1 MMFAVWWWILGGA
14 IVAPASY
21 NAALLPRAVCDF
33 SLSCEAGEGRGV
45 EQHRHNI
52 KSGWQTRPNA
62 ALLRE
67 GYMALLLT
75 AQDLSLAFGW
85 RPLLDHVNFSLETG
99 ERVALLGRNGEGK
112 STLLNVL
119 RGAQAPD
126 DGELRLTEGVRVAYL
141 PQDPPAADARSV
153 REVVRDG
160 LAETAAL
167 VARYQ
172 ELLANHSD
180 SDAETLAQLEAQVA
194 AADGWQLENRIDNIL
209 QRFDLDG
216 AARMADL
223 SGGWRRRVWLA
234 RVLVAKP
241 DVLLLDEPTNHLD
254 MGAIVWLENLLNNFS
269 GAVVFVTHDRAFLEK
284 VANRIW
290 ELDRGRLLDV
300 RSDYRRFLRTR
311 DEMQHAEAEANARFD
326 KKLAEEEIWIR
337 QGIKARRTRNEGRVR
352 ALKAMRAERAARINR
367 QGKTNLQLD
376 AGERSGR
383 QVIVAERVSYAHP
396 GGAPLVQDFSDIIER
411 GEKIGLVG
419 ANGAGKTTL
428 LRLLLGDLAPT
439 GGHIKHGTKLEVAYF
454 DQLRAQLDPDETLRD
469 SVGAGRDYV
478 EVGGVRKHIVAYLQ
492 DFLFPPERWRTPVGA
507 LSGGE
512 RARLLLARLF
522 AQPANVLVLDEP
534 TNDLDIETLELLE
547 EVLADYPG
555 TVLLVSHDRAFLDA
569 VVTRLWVFNAQKNRI
584 EQTVGGFADWLNQ
597 GGDIAQ
603 LEAVT
608 ATVAPE
614 KPAPTPAAAP
624 VAEKKS
630 GKLSYKYQRE
640 LEALP
645 GQIEAK
651 EAEIARLTDTVQQA
665 DFYQRPPAEQQAAF
679 AELEAAQQTLEALLE
694 RWMQLEEGEV

>member
-1 MMFAVWWWILGGA
+1 M
-14 IVAPASY
+14 P
-21 NAALLPRAVCDF
+21 
-33 SLSCEAGEGRGV
+33 
-45 EQHRHNI
+45 
-52 KSGWQTRPNA
+52 
-62 ALLRE
+62 
-67 GYMALLLT
+67 LLLT

-85 RPLLDHVNFSLETG
+85 RPLLDHVNFSLESG

-119 RGAQAPD
+119 RGAQMPD
-126 DGELRLTEGVRVAYL
+126 DGSLRISEGVRIAYL
-141 PQDPPAADARSV
+141 PQDPPAADARTV

-167 VARYQ
+167 VERYQ
-172 ELLANHSD
+172 TLLAAH
-180 SDAETLAQLEAQVA
+180 DAHDADELARLEAAVA
-194 AADGWQLENRIDNIL
+194 AADGWQLDNRIDGIL
-209 QRFDLDG
+209 QRFDLNG
-216 AARMADL
+216 AAQMADL

-234 RVLVAKP
+234 RVLVARP

-254 MGAIVWLENLLNNFS
+254 MGAIIWLENLLNNFA

-300 RSDYRRFLRTR
+300 KSDYRRFLRTR
-311 DEMQHAEAEANARFD
+311 EEAQHAEAEAQARFD

-352 ALKAMRAERAARINR
+352 ALKAMRAERAARIER
-367 QGKTNLQLD
+367 QGKANLQLD

-383 QVIVAERVSYAHP
+383 QVIVAENLSFAHA

-428 LRLLLGDLAPT
+428 LRLLLGELPPT
-439 GGHIKHGTKLEVAYF
+439 AGRLKHGTKLEVAYF
-454 DQLRAQLDPDETLRD
+454 DQLRAQLDPEETLRD
-469 SVGAGRDYV
+469 SVGAGRDYI
-478 EVGGVRKHIVAYLQ
+478 ETNGQRKHIAAYLQ

-569 VVTRLWVFNAQKNRI
+569 VVTRLWVFNRHKGKI
-584 EQTVGGFADWLNQ
+584 EQIVGGFSDWLQQ

-603 LEAVT
+603 LEEAAAPAAKT
-608 ATVAPE
+608 AE
-614 KPAPTPAAAP
+614 KPAAPAAP
-624 VAEKKS
+624 PAEKR
-630 GKLSYKYQRE
+630 GNKLSYKYQRE

-645 GQIEAK
+645 AQIEAA
-651 EAEIARLTDTVQQA
+651 EAEVARLTTAVQEA
-665 DFYQRPPAEQQAAF
+665 DFYQQPQEAQQAGF
-679 AELEAAQQTLEALLE
+679 AALEAAQQQLDALVE
-694 RWMQLEEGEV
+694 RWMQLEDGEV

>member
-1 MMFAVWWWILGGA
+1 M
-14 IVAPASY
+14 P
-21 NAALLPRAVCDF
+21 
-33 SLSCEAGEGRGV
+33 
-45 EQHRHNI
+45 
-52 KSGWQTRPNA
+52 
-62 ALLRE
+62 
-67 GYMALLLT
+67 LLLT

-85 RPLLDHVNFSLETG
+85 RPLLDHVNFSLESG

-119 RGAQAPD
+119 RGAQMPD
-126 DGELRLTEGVRVAYL
+126 DGSLRISEGVRITYL
-141 PQDPPAADARSV
+141 PQDPPAADARTV

-167 VARYQ
+167 VERYQ
-172 ELLANHSD
+172 TLLAAH
-180 SDAETLAQLEAQVA
+180 DAHDADELARLEAAVA
-194 AADGWQLENRIDNIL
+194 AADGWQLDNRIDGIL

-216 AARMADL
+216 AAQMADL

-234 RVLVAKP
+234 RVLVARP

-254 MGAIVWLENLLNNFS
+254 MGAIIWLENLLNNFA

-300 RSDYRRFLRTR
+300 KSDYRRFLRTR
-311 DEMQHAEAEANARFD
+311 EEAQHAEAEAQARFD

-352 ALKAMRAERAARINR
+352 ALKAMRAERAARIER
-367 QGKTNLQLD
+367 QGRANLQLD

-383 QVIVAERVSYAHP
+383 QVIVAENLSFAHA

-428 LRLLLGDLAPT
+428 LRLLLGELPPT
-439 GGHIKHGTKLEVAYF
+439 AGRLKHGTKLEVAYF
-454 DQLRAQLDPDETLRD
+454 DQLRAQLDPEETLRD
-469 SVGAGRDYV
+469 SVGAGRDYI
-478 EVGGVRKHIVAYLQ
+478 ETNGQRKHIAAYLQ

-569 VVTRLWVFNAQKNRI
+569 VVTRLWVFNRHKGKI
-584 EQTVGGFADWLNQ
+584 EQIVGGFSDWLQQ

-603 LEAVT
+603 LEEAAAPAAKT
-608 ATVAPE
+608 AE
-614 KPAPTPAAAP
+614 KPAAPAAP
-624 VAEKKS
+624 PAEKR
-630 GKLSYKYQRE
+630 GNKLSYKYQRE

-645 GQIEAK
+645 AQIEAA
-651 EAEIARLTDTVQQA
+651 EAEVARLTTAVQEA
-665 DFYQRPPAEQQAAF
+665 DFYQQPQEAQQAGF
-679 AELEAAQQTLEALLE
+679 AALETAQQQLDALVE
-694 RWMQLEEGEV
+694 RWMQLEDGEV

>member
-1 MMFAVWWWILGGA
+1 M
-14 IVAPASY
+14 P
-21 NAALLPRAVCDF
+21 
-33 SLSCEAGEGRGV
+33 
-45 EQHRHNI
+45 
-52 KSGWQTRPNA
+52 
-62 ALLRE
+62 
-67 GYMALLLT
+67 LLLT

-85 RPLLDHVNFSLETG
+85 RPLLDHVNFSLESG

-119 RGAQAPD
+119 RGAQMPD
-126 DGELRLTEGVRVAYL
+126 DGSLRISEGVRIAYL
-141 PQDPPAADARSV
+141 PQDPPAADARTV

-167 VARYQ
+167 VERYQ
-172 ELLANHSD
+172 TLLAAHD
-180 SDAETLAQLEAQVA
+180 EHDADELARLEAAVA
-194 AADGWQLENRIDNIL
+194 AADGWQLDNRIDGIL

-216 AARMADL
+216 AAQMADL

-234 RVLVAKP
+234 RVLVARP

-254 MGAIVWLENLLNNFS
+254 MGAIIWLENLLNNFA

-300 RSDYRRFLRTR
+300 KSDYRRFLRTR
-311 DEMQHAEAEANARFD
+311 EEAQHAEAEAQARFD

-352 ALKAMRAERAARINR
+352 ALKAMRAERAARIER
-367 QGKTNLQLD
+367 QGKANLQLD

-383 QVIVAERVSYAHP
+383 QVIVAENLGFAHA

-428 LRLLLGDLAPT
+428 LRLLLGELPPT
-439 GGHIKHGTKLEVAYF
+439 AGRLKHGTKLEVAYF
-454 DQLRAQLDPDETLRD
+454 DQLRAQLDPEETLRD
-469 SVGAGRDYV
+469 RVGAGRDYI
-478 EVGGVRKHIVAYLQ
+478 ETNGQRKHIAAYLQ

-569 VVTRLWVFNAQKNRI
+569 VVTRLWVFNRHKGKI
-584 EQTVGGFADWLNQ
+584 EQIVGGFSDWLQQ

-603 LEAVT
+603 LEEAAAPAAKT
-608 ATVAPE
+608 AE
-614 KPAPTPAAAP
+614 KPAAPAAP
-624 VAEKKS
+624 PAEKR
-630 GKLSYKYQRE
+630 GNKLSYKYQRE

-645 GQIEAK
+645 AQIEAA
-651 EAEIARLTDTVQQA
+651 EAEVARLTAAVQEA
-665 DFYQRPPAEQQAAF
+665 DF
-679 AELEAAQQTLEALLE
+679 
-694 RWMQLEEGEV
+694 

>member
-1 MMFAVWWWILGGA
+1 
-14 IVAPASY
+14 
-21 NAALLPRAVCDF
+21 
-33 SLSCEAGEGRGV
+33 
-45 EQHRHNI
+45 
-52 KSGWQTRPNA
+52 
-62 ALLRE
+62 
-67 GYMALLLT
+67 MALLLT

-85 RPLLDHVNFSLETG
+85 RPLLDHVNFSLENG

-172 ELLANHSD
+172 ELLANHNEND
-180 SDAETLAQLEAQVA
+180 GETLAQLEAQVA

-209 QRFDLDG
+209 QRFALDG

-254 MGAIVWLENLLNNFS
+254 MGAIVWLEGLLNNFS
-269 GAVVFVTHDRAFLEK
+269 GAVVFVTHDRAVLEK

-290 ELDRGRLLDV
+290 ELDRGHLLDV

-383 QVIVAERVSYAHP
+383 QVIVAERVNYAHP

-478 EVGGVRKHIVAYLQ
+478 EVGGVRKHIAAYLQ

-534 TNDLDIETLELLE
+534 TNDLDI
-547 EVLADYPG
+547 
-555 TVLLVSHDRAFLDA
+555 
-569 VVTRLWVFNAQKNRI
+569 
-584 EQTVGGFADWLNQ
+584 
-597 GGDIAQ
+597 
-603 LEAVT
+603 
-608 ATVAPE
+608 
-614 KPAPTPAAAP
+614 
-624 VAEKKS
+624 
-630 GKLSYKYQRE
+630 
-640 LEALP
+640 
-645 GQIEAK
+645 
-651 EAEIARLTDTVQQA
+651 
-665 DFYQRPPAEQQAAF
+665 
-679 AELEAAQQTLEALLE
+679 
-694 RWMQLEEGEV
+694 

>member
-1 MMFAVWWWILGGA
+1 M
-14 IVAPASY
+14 P
-21 NAALLPRAVCDF
+21 
-33 SLSCEAGEGRGV
+33 
-45 EQHRHNI
+45 
-52 KSGWQTRPNA
+52 
-62 ALLRE
+62 
-67 GYMALLLT
+67 LLLT

-85 RPLLDHVNFSLETG
+85 RPLLDHVNFSLESG

-119 RGAQAPD
+119 RGAQTPD
-126 DGELRLTEGVRVAYL
+126 DGSLRISEGVRIAYL
-141 PQDPPAADARSV
+141 PQDPPAADARTV

-167 VARYQ
+167 VERYQ
-172 ELLANHSD
+172 TLLAAH
-180 SDAETLAQLEAQVA
+180 DAHDADELARLEAAVA
-194 AADGWQLENRIDNIL
+194 AADGWQLDNRIDGIL

-216 AARMADL
+216 ATQMADL

-234 RVLVAKP
+234 RVLVARP

-254 MGAIVWLENLLNNFS
+254 MGAIIWLENLLNNFA

-300 RSDYRRFLRTR
+300 KSDYRRFLRTR
-311 DEMQHAEAEANARFD
+311 EEAQHAEAEAQARFD

-352 ALKAMRAERAARINR
+352 ALKAMRAERAARIER
-367 QGKTNLQLD
+367 QGKANLQLD

-383 QVIVAERVSYAHP
+383 QVIVAENLSFAHA

-428 LRLLLGDLAPT
+428 LRLLLGELPPT
-439 GGHIKHGTKLEVAYF
+439 AGRLKHGTKLEVAYF
-454 DQLRAQLDPDETLRD
+454 DQLRAQLDPEETLRD
-469 SVGAGRDYV
+469 SVGAGRDYI
-478 EVGGVRKHIVAYLQ
+478 ETNGQRKHIAAYLQ

-569 VVTRLWVFNAQKNRI
+569 VVTRLWVFNRHKGTI
-584 EQTVGGFADWLNQ
+584 EQIVGGFSDWLQQ

-603 LEAVT
+603 LE
-608 ATVAPE
+608 E
-614 KPAPTPAAAP
+614 AAAP
-624 VAEKKS
+624 AAKTAEKLAAPAAPPAEKRS

-645 GQIEAK
+645 AQIEAA
-651 EAEIARLTDTVQQA
+651 EAEVARLTAAVQEAGFYQQPQDAQQA
-665 DFYQRPPAEQQAAF
+665 GFAAL
-679 AELEAAQQTLEALLE
+679 AAAQQQLDALME
-694 RWMQLEEGEV
+694 RWMQLEDGEV

>member
-1 MMFAVWWWILGGA
+1 M
-14 IVAPASY
+14 P
-21 NAALLPRAVCDF
+21 
-33 SLSCEAGEGRGV
+33 
-45 EQHRHNI
+45 
-52 KSGWQTRPNA
+52 
-62 ALLRE
+62 
-67 GYMALLLT
+67 LLLT

-85 RPLLDHVNFSLETG
+85 RPLLDHVNFSLESG

-119 RGAQAPD
+119 RGAQTPD
-126 DGELRLTEGVRVAYL
+126 DGSLRISEGVRIAYL
-141 PQDPPAADARSV
+141 PQDPPAADARTV

-167 VARYQ
+167 VERYQ
-172 ELLANHSD
+172 TLLAAH
-180 SDAETLAQLEAQVA
+180 DAHDADELARLEAAVA
-194 AADGWQLENRIDNIL
+194 AADGWQLDNRIDGIL

-216 AARMADL
+216 AAQMADL

-234 RVLVAKP
+234 RVLVARP

-254 MGAIVWLENLLNNFS
+254 MGAIIWLENLLNNFA

-300 RSDYRRFLRTR
+300 KSDYRRFLRTR
-311 DEMQHAEAEANARFD
+311 EEAQHAEAEAQARFD

-352 ALKAMRAERAARINR
+352 ALKAMRAERAARIER
-367 QGKTNLQLD
+367 QGKANLQLD

-383 QVIVAERVSYAHP
+383 QVIVAENLSFAHA

-428 LRLLLGDLAPT
+428 LRLLLGELPPT
-439 GGHIKHGTKLEVAYF
+439 AGRLKHGTKLEVAYF
-454 DQLRAQLDPDETLRD
+454 DQLRAQLDPEETLRD
-469 SVGAGRDYV
+469 SVGAGRDYI
-478 EVGGVRKHIVAYLQ
+478 ETNGQRKHIAAYLQ
-492 DFLFPPERWRTPVGA
+492 DFLFPPERWCTPVGA

-569 VVTRLWVFNAQKNRI
+569 VVTRLWVFNRHKGKI
-584 EQTVGGFADWLNQ
+584 EQIVGGFSDWLQQ

-603 LEAVT
+603 LEEAAAPAAKT
-608 ATVAPE
+608 AE
-614 KPAPTPAAAP
+614 KPAAPAAP
-624 VAEKKS
+624 PAEKR
-630 GKLSYKYQRE
+630 GNKLSYKYQRE

-645 GQIEAK
+645 AQIEAA
-651 EAEIARLTDTVQQA
+651 EAEVARLTAVVQEA
-665 DFYQRPPAEQQAAF
+665 DFYQQPQEAQQAGF
-679 AELEAAQQTLEALLE
+679 AALEAAQQQLDALVE
-694 RWMQLEEGEV
+694 RWMQLEDGEV

>member
-1 MMFAVWWWILGGA
+1 M
-14 IVAPASY
+14 P
-21 NAALLPRAVCDF
+21 
-33 SLSCEAGEGRGV
+33 
-45 EQHRHNI
+45 
-52 KSGWQTRPNA
+52 
-62 ALLRE
+62 
-67 GYMALLLT
+67 LLLT

-85 RPLLDHVNFSLETG
+85 RPLLDHVNFSLESG

-119 RGAQAPD
+119 RGAQTPD
-126 DGELRLTEGVRVAYL
+126 DGSLRISEGVRIAYL
-141 PQDPPAADARSV
+141 PQDPPAADARTV

-167 VARYQ
+167 VERYQ
-172 ELLANHSD
+172 TLLAAHD
-180 SDAETLAQLEAQVA
+180 EHDADELARLEAAVA
-194 AADGWQLENRIDNIL
+194 AADGWQLDNRIDGIL
-209 QRFDLDG
+209 QRFDLNG
-216 AARMADL
+216 ATQMADL

-234 RVLVAKP
+234 RVLVARP

-254 MGAIVWLENLLNNFS
+254 MGAIIWLENLLNNFA

-300 RSDYRRFLRTR
+300 KSDYRRFLRTR
-311 DEMQHAEAEANARFD
+311 EEAQHAEAEAQARFD

-352 ALKAMRAERAARINR
+352 ALKAMRAERAARIER
-367 QGKTNLQLD
+367 QGKANLQLD

-383 QVIVAERVSYAHP
+383 QVIVAENLSFAHA
-396 GGAPLVQDFSDIIER
+396 GSAPLVQDFSDIIER

-428 LRLLLGDLAPT
+428 LRLLLGELPPT
-439 GGHIKHGTKLEVAYF
+439 AGRLKHGTKLEVAYF
-454 DQLRAQLDPDETLRD
+454 DQLRAQLDPEETLRD
-469 SVGAGRDYV
+469 SVGAGRDYI
-478 EVGGVRKHIVAYLQ
+478 ETNGQRKHIAAYLQ

-569 VVTRLWVFNAQKNRI
+569 VVTRLWVFNRHKGKI
-584 EQTVGGFADWLNQ
+584 EQIVGGFSDWLQQ

-603 LEAVT
+603 LEEAAAPATKT
-608 ATVAPE
+608 AE
-614 KPAPTPAAAP
+614 KPAAPAAP
-624 VAEKKS
+624 PAEKR
-630 GKLSYKYQRE
+630 GNKLSYKYQRE

-645 GQIEAK
+645 AQIEAA
-651 EAEIARLTDTVQQA
+651 EAEVARLTAAVQEA
-665 DFYQRPPAEQQAAF
+665 DFYQQPQEAQQAGF
-679 AELEAAQQTLEALLE
+679 AALEAAQQQLDALVE
-694 RWMQLEEGEV
+694 RWMQLEDGEV

>member
-1 MMFAVWWWILGGA
+1 M
-14 IVAPASY
+14 P
-21 NAALLPRAVCDF
+21 
-33 SLSCEAGEGRGV
+33 
-45 EQHRHNI
+45 
-52 KSGWQTRPNA
+52 
-62 ALLRE
+62 
-67 GYMALLLT
+67 LLLT

-85 RPLLDHVNFSLETG
+85 RPLLDHVNFSLESG

-119 RGAQAPD
+119 RGAQMPD
-126 DGELRLTEGVRVAYL
+126 DGSLRISEGVRIAYL
-141 PQDPPAADARSV
+141 PQDPPAADARTV

-167 VARYQ
+167 VERYQ
-172 ELLANHSD
+172 TLLAAHD
-180 SDAETLAQLEAQVA
+180 EHDADELARLEAAVA
-194 AADGWQLENRIDNIL
+194 AADGWQLDNRIDGIL

-216 AARMADL
+216 AAQMADL

-234 RVLVAKP
+234 RVLVARP

-254 MGAIVWLENLLNNFS
+254 MGAIIWLENLLNNFA

-300 RSDYRRFLRTR
+300 KSDYRRFLRTR
-311 DEMQHAEAEANARFD
+311 EEAQHAEAETQARFD

-352 ALKAMRAERAARINR
+352 ALKAMRAERAARIER
-367 QGKTNLQLD
+367 QGRANLQLD

-383 QVIVAERVSYAHP
+383 QVIVAENISFAHA

-428 LRLLLGDLAPT
+428 LRLLLGELPPT
-439 GGHIKHGTKLEVAYF
+439 AGRLKHGTKLEVAYF
-454 DQLRAQLDPDETLRD
+454 DQLRAQLDPEETLRD
-469 SVGAGRDYV
+469 SVGAGRDYI
-478 EVGGVRKHIVAYLQ
+478 ETNGQRKHIAAYLQ

-569 VVTRLWVFNAQKNRI
+569 VVTRLWVFNRHKGKI
-584 EQTVGGFADWLNQ
+584 EQIVGGFSDWLQQ

-603 LEAVT
+603 LEEAAVPATKT
-608 ATVAPE
+608 AE
-614 KPAPTPAAAP
+614 KPAAPAAP
-624 VAEKKS
+624 PAEKR
-630 GKLSYKYQRE
+630 GNKLSYKYQRE

-645 GQIEAK
+645 AQIEAA
-651 EAEIARLTDTVQQA
+651 EAEVARLTAAVQEA
-665 DFYQRPPAEQQAAF
+665 DFYQQPQEAQQAGF
-679 AELEAAQQTLEALLE
+679 AALEAAQQQLDALVE
-694 RWMQLEEGEV
+694 RWMQLEDGEV

>member
-1 MMFAVWWWILGGA
+1 M
-14 IVAPASY
+14 P
-21 NAALLPRAVCDF
+21 
-33 SLSCEAGEGRGV
+33 
-45 EQHRHNI
+45 
-52 KSGWQTRPNA
+52 
-62 ALLRE
+62 
-67 GYMALLLT
+67 LLLT

-85 RPLLDHVNFSLETG
+85 RPLLDHVNFSLESG

-119 RGAQAPD
+119 RGAQTPD
-126 DGELRLTEGVRVAYL
+126 DGSLRISEGVRIAYL
-141 PQDPPAADARSV
+141 PQDPPAADARTV

-167 VARYQ
+167 VERYQ
-172 ELLANHSD
+172 TLLAAHD
-180 SDAETLAQLEAQVA
+180 EHDADELARLEAAVA

-209 QRFDLDG
+209 QRFALDG

-234 RVLVAKP
+234 RVLVARP

-254 MGAIVWLENLLNNFS
+254 MGAIIWLENLLNNFA

-300 RSDYRRFLRTR
+300 KSDYRRFLRTR
-311 DEMQHAEAEANARFD
+311 EEAQHAEAEAQARFD

-352 ALKAMRAERAARINR
+352 ALKAMRAERAARIER
-367 QGKTNLQLD
+367 QGKANLQLD

-383 QVIVAERVSYAHP
+383 QVIVAENLSFAHA
-396 GGAPLVQDFSDIIER
+396 GGTPLVQDFSDIIER

-428 LRLLLGDLAPT
+428 LRLLLGELPPT
-439 GGHIKHGTKLEVAYF
+439 AGRLKHGTKLEVAYF
-454 DQLRAQLDPDETLRD
+454 DQLRAQLDPEETLRD
-469 SVGAGRDYV
+469 SVGAGRDYI
-478 EVGGVRKHIVAYLQ
+478 ETNGQRKHIAAYLQ

-569 VVTRLWVFNAQKNRI
+569 VVTRLWVFNRHKGKI
-584 EQTVGGFADWLNQ
+584 EQIVGGFSDWLQ
-597 GGDIAQ
+597 QDGDIAQ
-603 LEAVT
+603 LEEAAVPAAKT
-608 ATVAPE
+608 AE
-614 KPAPTPAAAP
+614 KPAAPAAP
-624 VAEKKS
+624 SAEKR
-630 GKLSYKYQRE
+630 GNKLSYKYQRE

-645 GQIEAK
+645 AQIEAA
-651 EAEIARLTDTVQQA
+651 EAEVARLTAVVQEA
-665 DFYQRPPAEQQAAF
+665 DFYQQPQEAQQAGF
-679 AELEAAQQTLEALLE
+679 AALEAAQQQLDALVE
-694 RWMQLEEGEV
+694 RWMQLEDGEV

>member
-1 MMFAVWWWILGGA
+1 M
-14 IVAPASY
+14 P
-21 NAALLPRAVCDF
+21 
-33 SLSCEAGEGRGV
+33 
-45 EQHRHNI
+45 
-52 KSGWQTRPNA
+52 
-62 ALLRE
+62 
-67 GYMALLLT
+67 LLLT

-85 RPLLDHVNFSLETG
+85 RPLLDHVNFSLESG

-119 RGAQAPD
+119 RGAQMPD
-126 DGELRLTEGVRVAYL
+126 DGSLRISEGVRITYL
-141 PQDPPAADARSV
+141 PQDPPAADARTM

-167 VARYQ
+167 VERYQ
-172 ELLANHSD
+172 TLLAAH
-180 SDAETLAQLEAQVA
+180 DAHDADELARLDAAVA
-194 AADGWQLENRIDNIL
+194 AADGWQLDNRIDGIL

-216 AARMADL
+216 AAQMADL

-234 RVLVAKP
+234 RVLVARP

-254 MGAIVWLENLLNNFS
+254 MGAIIWLENLLNNFA

-300 RSDYRRFLRTR
+300 KSDYRRFLRTR
-311 DEMQHAEAEANARFD
+311 EEAQHAEAEAQARFD

-352 ALKAMRAERAARINR
+352 ALKAMRAERAARIER
-367 QGKTNLQLD
+367 QGRANLQLD

-383 QVIVAERVSYAHP
+383 QVIVAENLSFAHA

-428 LRLLLGDLAPT
+428 LRLLLGELPPT
-439 GGHIKHGTKLEVAYF
+439 AGRLKHGTKLEVAYF
-454 DQLRAQLDPDETLRD
+454 DQLRAQLDPEETLRD
-469 SVGAGRDYV
+469 SVGAGRDYI
-478 EVGGVRKHIVAYLQ
+478 ETNGQRKHIAAYLQ

-569 VVTRLWVFNAQKNRI
+569 VVTRLWVFNRHKGKI
-584 EQTVGGFADWLNQ
+584 EQIVGGFSDWLQQ

-603 LEAVT
+603 LEEAAAPAAKT
-608 ATVAPE
+608 AE
-614 KPAPTPAAAP
+614 KPAAPAAP
-624 VAEKKS
+624 PAEKR
-630 GKLSYKYQRE
+630 GNKLSYKYQRE

-645 GQIEAK
+645 AQIEAA
-651 EAEIARLTDTVQQA
+651 EAEVARLTAAVQEA
-665 DFYQRPPAEQQAAF
+665 DFYQQPQEAQQAGF
-679 AELEAAQQTLEALLE
+679 AALEAAQQQLDELVE
-694 RWMQLEEGEV
+694 RWIQLEDGEV

>member
-1 MMFAVWWWILGGA
+1 M
-14 IVAPASY
+14 P
-21 NAALLPRAVCDF
+21 
-33 SLSCEAGEGRGV
+33 
-45 EQHRHNI
+45 
-52 KSGWQTRPNA
+52 
-62 ALLRE
+62 
-67 GYMALLLT
+67 LLLT

-85 RPLLDHVNFSLETG
+85 RPLLDHVNFSLESG

-119 RGAQAPD
+119 RGAQTPD
-126 DGELRLTEGVRVAYL
+126 DGSLRISEGVRIAYL
-141 PQDPPAADARSV
+141 PQDPPAADARTV

-167 VARYQ
+167 VERYQ
-172 ELLANHSD
+172 TLLAAH
-180 SDAETLAQLEAQVA
+180 DAHDADELARLEAAVA
-194 AADGWQLENRIDNIL
+194 AADGWQLDNRIDGIL

-216 AARMADL
+216 AAQMADL

-234 RVLVAKP
+234 RVLVARP

-254 MGAIVWLENLLNNFS
+254 MGAIIWLENLLNNFA

-300 RSDYRRFLRTR
+300 KSDYRRFLRTH
-311 DEMQHAEAEANARFD
+311 EEAQHAEAEAQARFD

-352 ALKAMRAERAARINR
+352 ALKAMRAERAARIER
-367 QGKTNLQLD
+367 QGRANLQLD

-383 QVIVAERVSYAHP
+383 QVIVAENLSFAHA

-428 LRLLLGDLAPT
+428 LRLLLGELPPT
-439 GGHIKHGTKLEVAYF
+439 AGRLKHGTKLEVAYF
-454 DQLRAQLDPDETLRD
+454 DQLRAQLDPEETLRD
-469 SVGAGRDYV
+469 SVGAGRDYI
-478 EVGGVRKHIVAYLQ
+478 ETNGQRKHIAAYLQ

-569 VVTRLWVFNAQKNRI
+569 VVTRLWVFNRHKGKI
-584 EQTVGGFADWLNQ
+584 EQIVGGFSDWLQQ

-603 LEAVT
+603 LEEAAAPAAKT
-608 ATVAPE
+608 AE
-614 KPAPTPAAAP
+614 KPAAPAAP
-624 VAEKKS
+624 PAEKR
-630 GKLSYKYQRE
+630 GNKLSYKYQRE

-645 GQIEAK
+645 AQIEAA
-651 EAEIARLTDTVQQA
+651 EAEVARLTAVVQEA
-665 DFYQRPPAEQQAAF
+665 DFYQQPQEAQQAGF
-679 AELEAAQQTLEALLE
+679 AALEAAQQQLDALVE
-694 RWMQLEEGEV
+694 RWMQLEDGEV